1 MLSWMSQPTRYL
13 EIGLDD
19 GWTFVAVE
27 SEESIGVDPNPRF
40 DLSRLSAHQKVLAT
54 TSDDFFASQDEEA
67 KFDLVFIDGLHTAEQ
82 TLRDIRNAFKVLN
95 TGGVILID
103 DVIPS
108 DEVSAIPNHVESLR
122 VRAASGLP
130 GSAWHGDV
138 FRVLGAIQHCEP
150 WLNWVTL
157 DDRARDDRR
166 NPQTVLWRNNMTPF
180 SPDLLDEEFLL
191 ASDYSEVFGAGV
203 PPLFNARPETDALAA
218 IEDFLRHHPTSQR
231 Y

>member
-1 MLSWMSQPTRYL
+1 MLSRMSRPAKYL

-40 DLSRLSAHQKVLAT
+40 DLSLLSPHQRVFAT
-54 TSDDFFASQDEEA
+54 TSDDFFASHNEEW
-67 KFDLVFIDGLHTAEQ
+67 KFDLVFVDGLHTAEQ

-95 TGGVILID
+95 SGGVIVID

-122 VRAASGLP
+122 IRAASGLP

-150 WLNWVTL
+150 WLNWVTV

-166 NPQTVLWRNNMTPF
+166 NPQTVLWRDDGKPF
-180 SPDLLDEEFLL
+180 SPNLLDEQFLL
-191 ASDYSEVFGAGV
+191 PSDYSEVFESGV
-203 PPLFNARPETDALAA
+203 PDVFHARPETDAMGAVMAFLEQHAA
-218 IEDFLRHHPTSQR
+218 SQPE
-231 Y
+231 

>member
-1 MLSWMSQPTRYL
+1 MSRPTKYL

-40 DLSRLSAHQKVLAT
+40 DLSLMSPHQRVFAT
-54 TSDDFFASQDEEA
+54 TSDDFFASHDQEV
-67 KFDLVFIDGLHTAEQ
+67 KFDLVFVDGLHTAEQ
-82 TLRDIRNAFKVLN
+82 TLRDIRNALKVLN
-95 TGGVILID
+95 SGGVIVID

-150 WLNWVTL
+150 WLNWVTV
-157 DDRARDDRR
+157 DDRAQDDRR
-166 NPQTVLWRNNMTPF
+166 NPQTVLWRNNTTPF
-180 SPDLLDEEFLL
+180 SPDLLDDEFLL
-191 ASDYSEVFGAGV
+191 PSDYSEVFGNGV
-203 PPLFNARPETDALAA
+203 PDFFHAKPETDAMGAVMA
-218 IEDFLRHHPTSQR
+218 FLEQNPTSQPD
-231 Y
+231 